1 MSAKI
6 LIVED
11 SPSMRKLVR
20 DALESGGYEVWESS
34 DGREG
39 LQVLPEVRPDLI
51 ITDVNMPELDGINM
65 VREIRAQPE
74 HRLTPVVIL
83 TTESSDDMK
92 QAGRAAGATAWI
104 VKPFVPHQLLKLVQ
118 RVLRP
123 RSLA

>member
-65 VREIRAQPE
+65 VREIRAQYVTLAE
-74 HRLTPVVIL
+74 YVKETTRLKSELHDLRDQV
-83 TTESSDDMK
+83 EKSRE
-92 QAGRAAGATAWI
+92 QARRKFG
-104 VKPFVPHQLLKLVQ
+104 K
-118 RVLRP
+118 
-123 RSLA
+123 